1 MAVVFIFKKR
11 NGNILKIRSHLVPG
25 KGKTTMKDFSVVF
38 VHKTVERSVLTL
50 LKAFQF
56 IRPSICLYVYNPS
69 VFIRLRRANHV

>member
-1 MAVVFIFKKR
+1 MAAVFIFQKK
-11 NGNILKIRSHLVPG
+11 NGNILKIGFILSQE
-25 KGKTTMKDFSVVF
+25 KGNTEKEISVVF

-56 IRPSICLYVYNPS
+56 TRPSICLYVYNPS